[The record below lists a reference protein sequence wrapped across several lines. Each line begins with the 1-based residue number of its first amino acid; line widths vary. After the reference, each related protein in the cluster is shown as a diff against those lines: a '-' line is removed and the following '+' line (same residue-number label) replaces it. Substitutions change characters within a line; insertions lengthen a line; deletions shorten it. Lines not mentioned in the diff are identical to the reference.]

1 MRYNRLYL
9 YYLVL
14 GNITVKNPTA
24 RQLLYGIA
32 MIGSIF
38 FQLAKHDENID

>member
-1 MRYNRLYL
+1 MQYNRIYL

-14 GNITVKNPTA
+14 GNMAVKYPTA

-32 MIGSIF
+32 PTGSIF
-38 FQLAKHDENID
+38 FQLVERDENID